1 MKRILFIALL
11 GIITM
16 GLASCGDKE
25 EVKTYF
31 TVTFDA
37 DGGTPV
43 PEAQRVEEGKT
54 AVAPSP
60 APTKT
65 GFVFVCWSADG
76 TNAYNFQ
83 SPVTRDLTLRAKWQ
97 AEAVAEYWQV
107 AWDLNGG
114 AWSAEGDNH
123 AMQVLKGGTL
133 AEPTPPAKANHTFEG
148 WYK

>member
-83 SPVTRDLTLRAKWQ
+83 SPFSFFR
-97 AEAVAEYWQV
+97 YC
-107 AWDLNGG
+107 
-114 AWSAEGDNH
+114 SSSS
-123 AMQVLKGGTL
+123 
-133 AEPTPPAKANHTFEG
+133 TPSIKVPPNLI
-148 WYK
+148 